1 LAQIKAQAGESMGL
15 QSVAKNSVEVKTRA
29 GTLCGEVSGDLQV
42 FRGVPF
48 AAPPIGELRF
58 KPPQPLEH
66 WRGVRAATEFAA
78 SPMQPPGQLAAG
90 PVSEDCLYLNI
101 WAPVVEGPHPVF
113 VWIFG
118 GGEIKGSPSDPLY
131 DGSNLAARGIV
142 VVNVT
147 YRLGSLGFLKVDHL
161 LGPAYAGAE
170 NNALLDIAAA
180 LDWVQ
185 AEIAAFGGDPGQVT
199 IAGESA
205 GAKNTC
211 SMLGLKA
218 ARGKFH
224 GAIVQSVRYES
235 TFTPEQAEDHTATML
250 AALGIDP
257 AVNAKDLLT
266 VDAAELIAAE
276 KALGTPE
283 IPFLWCPV
291 IDGTVFE
298 RTGLDAI
305 RAGDTAEIRLMIG
318 NNLHEYDLF
327 AIGAP
332 FTADPTAEHMSYVNS
347 EAEADQINTTYRR
360 HFPELSDRERR
371 LRLMTSQEWWIP
383 ALRMVEAQD
392 EIGGSAWMYRFD
404 WQPTNS
410 KLPVRACHMMELPF
424 VFGTYDSSVEGRY
437 LSGDSADR
445 PALAKSMGDAW
456 AAFIG
461 GRPPGEGLGIEWPSY
476 STERRSVMVINTE
489 SELCIDPESD
499 ERQLWSGYTLRTT

>member
-1 LAQIKAQAGESMGL
+1 MGL
-15 QSVAKNSVEVKTRA
+15 DSGVRSPIEVLTSA
-29 GTLCGEVSGDLQV
+29 GALRGEVRGDLNV

-48 AAPPIGELRF
+48 AAPPIGALRF
-58 KPPQPLEH
+58 KSPQPVVP

-78 SPMQPPGQLAAG
+78 SPMQTPGPLAAG
-90 PVSEDCLYLNI
+90 RVSEDCLYLNI
-101 WAPVVEGPHPVF
+101 WAPAAAGPHPVL

-118 GGEIKGSPSDPLY
+118 GGEIKGSPSDALY

-142 VVNVT
+142 VVNVS

-161 LGPAYAGAE
+161 LGSDYAGAE

-180 LDWVQ
+180 LDWVR
-185 AEIAAFGGDPGQVT
+185 AEIAAFGGDPDRVT

-211 SMLGLKA
+211 SMLSLGA

-235 TFTPEQAEDHTATML
+235 TFTPEQAEDNTATML

-257 AVNAKDLLT
+257 GVNAEDLLT
-266 VDAAELIAAE
+266 VDAADLIAAE
-276 KALGTPE
+276 KALGTAA

-305 RAGDTAEIRLMIG
+305 RAGDTAEIRLLIG

-327 AIGAP
+327 ALAAP
-332 FTADPTAEHMSYVNS
+332 LTADPTAEQMSYVDS
-347 EAEADQINTTYRR
+347 ETVADEINVTYRR
-360 HFPELSDRERR
+360 HFPQLSDNERR

-392 EIGGSAWMYRFD
+392 EIGGEVWMYRFD
-404 WQPTNS
+404 WQPANC
-410 KLPVRACHMMELPF
+410 KAPLRACHMMELPF
-424 VFGTYDSSVEGRY
+424 VFGTYDSSAEGKY
-437 LSGDSADR
+437 LSGDSTDR
-445 PALAKSMGDAW
+445 PALAKAMGDAW
-456 AAFIG
+456 AAFIS
-461 GRPPGEGLGIEWPSY
+461 GRPPGDGLGIDWPRY
-476 STERRSVMVINTE
+476 SADRRSVMVFD
-489 SELCIDPESD
+489 SEPELHIDPESG
-499 ERQLWSGYTLRTT
+499 ERQLWSGYTLRTD

>member
-1 LAQIKAQAGESMGL
+1 M
-15 QSVAKNSVEVKTRA
+15 EVVTST
-29 GTLCGEVSGDLQV
+29 GTLSGEVVDGLKV

-58 KPPQPLEH
+58 KAPQPLAP
-66 WRGVRAATEFAA
+66 WQGVRPAREFAA

-90 PVSEDCLYLNI
+90 PVSEDCLYLNV
-101 WAPVVEGPHPVF
+101 WAPLADGPHPVL

-161 LGPAYAGAE
+161 LGRDYLGSG
-170 NNALLDIAAA
+170 NSALLDIVAA

-185 AEIAAFGGDPGQVT
+185 AEISAFGGDPGRVT

-211 SMLGLKA
+211 SMLGLEA

-224 GAIVQSVRYES
+224 GAIVESVRYES
-235 TFTPEQAEDHTATML
+235 TFTPEQAEDNTATML
-250 AALGIDP
+250 AALGIAP
-257 AVNAKDLLT
+257 GNAEDLLT

-276 KALGTPE
+276 KALTTPAA
-283 IPFLWCPV
+283 PFLWRPV
-291 IDGTVFE
+291 LDGIVYE
-298 RTGLDAI
+298 RSGLDAI
-305 RAGDTAEIRLMIG
+305 REGRAKEVRLLIG
-318 NNLHEYDLF
+318 NNLNEYDLF

-332 FTADPTAEHMSYVNS
+332 LTEDPTAEQMSYVDS
-347 EAEADQINTTYRR
+347 EALADQINATYRR
-360 HFPELSDRERR
+360 HFPQLSDNERR

-392 EIGGSAWMYRFD
+392 QIGGDVWMYRFD
-404 WQPTNS
+404 WAPTNG

-424 VFGTYDSSVEGRY
+424 VFGTYDSSVEGRH
-437 LSGDSADR
+437 LSGDSTDR
-445 PALAKSMGDAW
+445 PTIAKAMGDAW
-456 AAFIG
+456 AAFIN
-461 GRPPGEGLGIEWPSY
+461 GRPPGEGLGIEWPRY
-476 STERRSVMVINTE
+476 STQRRSVMVFDTAP
-489 SELCIDPESD
+489 ELQIDPESD
-499 ERQLWSGYTLRTT
+499 ERQLWDEYTLRTG

>member
-1 LAQIKAQAGESMGL
+1 MGL
-15 QSVAKNSVEVKTRA
+15 RSQSGRPVEVETSA
-29 GTLCGEVSGDLQV
+29 GTLSGAVSGDVNV

-48 AAPPIGELRF
+48 AAPPIGALRF
-58 KPPQPLEH
+58 KAPQPLTP
-66 WRGVRAATEFAA
+66 WPGVRAATEFAA

-90 PVSEDCLYLNI
+90 AVSEDCLYLNI
-101 WAPVVEGPHPVF
+101 WAPVAEGPHPVL

-118 GGEIKGSPSDPLY
+118 GGEIKGSPSDALY

-161 LGPAYAGAE
+161 LGSEYVGSG

-185 AEIAAFGGDPGQVT
+185 AEISAFGGDPDRVT

-211 SMLGLKA
+211 SMLGLGA

-224 GAIVQSVRYES
+224 GAIVESVRYET

-257 AVNAKDLLT
+257 AENPQDLLT

-276 KALGTPE
+276 RVLGTPTV
-283 IPFLWCPV
+283 PFLWCPV
-291 IDGTVFE
+291 IDGNVFE

-305 RAGDTAEIRLMIG
+305 RAGQTAEIRLMIG

-327 AIGAP
+327 AIGNP
-332 FTADPTAEHMSYVNS
+332 LTEDPTAEQMSYVDSETEANEINS
-347 EAEADQINTTYRR
+347 TYRR
-360 HFPELSDRERR
+360 HFPQLSDQERR

-392 EIGGSAWMYRFD
+392 EIGGDIWMYRFD
-404 WQPTNS
+404 WEPTNS

-424 VFGTYDSSVEGRY
+424 VFGTYDSSIEGKY
-437 LSGDSADR
+437 LSGDSDDR
-445 PALAKSMGDAW
+445 AALATAMGDAW
-456 AAFIG
+456 AAFIC
-461 GRPPGEGLGIEWPSY
+461 GRPPGEVLGIEWPRY
-476 STERRSVMVINTE
+476 SAERRSVMVFNTE
-489 SELCIDPESD
+489 PELRIDPESD
-499 ERQLWSGYTLRTT
+499 ERQLWDGYTLRT